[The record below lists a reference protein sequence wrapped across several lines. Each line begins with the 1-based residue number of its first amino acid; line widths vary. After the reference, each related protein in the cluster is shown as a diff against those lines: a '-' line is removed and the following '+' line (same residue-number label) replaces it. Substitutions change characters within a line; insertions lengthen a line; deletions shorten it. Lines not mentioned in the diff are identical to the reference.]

1 ARWRSGPTGIA
12 SRSPLLSGSSG
23 HSEGGCL
30 RAIEQAGAQSVRSD
44 GASIV
49 VVMAEQVLYRRPS
62 LLLFALEI
70 PRATADAAVLGPAW
84 PPLRLAPHG
93 DGHPVLT
100 LPGFCG
106 SLPTGWRSR
115 RAR

>member
-1 ARWRSGPTGIA
+1 
-12 SRSPLLSGSSG
+12 
-23 HSEGGCL
+23 
-30 RAIEQAGAQSVRSD
+30 
-44 GASIV
+44 
-49 VVMAEQVLYRRPS
+49 MAEQVLYRRPS

-84 PPLRLAPHG
+84 PLLRLAPHG

-115 RAR
+115 RARGERSELMEQLPGCSGSNEKNNEPEVPAHSDDHWRRGDPGPVER